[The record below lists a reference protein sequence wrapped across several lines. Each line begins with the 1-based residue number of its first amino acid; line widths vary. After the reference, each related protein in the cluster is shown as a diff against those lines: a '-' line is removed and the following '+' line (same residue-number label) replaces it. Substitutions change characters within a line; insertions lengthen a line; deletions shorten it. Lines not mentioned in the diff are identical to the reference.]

1 MVRGF
6 RARAEPLRRENRVS
20 VTDDHDRT
28 ISRRGLLGA
37 GVAGAAVAAG
47 VEPAV
52 AAAQAAGYP
61 RLKIADVKQLKVN
74 RPISFDYPLK
84 GQSNMLIDLGDAVP
98 EGVGSKKSIV
108 AYSTLCQHMGCP
120 VSYDRELREFR
131 CPCHQTRYDP
141 ERLASI
147 IQGVATRALPRVL
160 LQVKGGAVWAVG
172 VDGLVYGYRT
182 NLAPG
187 QKVKGKS

>member
-1 MVRGF
+1 
-6 RARAEPLRRENRVS
+6 VS
-20 VTDDHDRT
+20 VTEDHDRA

-47 VEPAV
+47 ADPV
-52 AAAQAAGYP
+52 AAAAKAAGYP
-61 RLKIADVKQLKVN
+61 KVKIAELKKLKVN
-74 RPISFDYPLK
+74 RPISFNYPLK
-84 GQSNMLIDLGDAVP
+84 GQTSMLLDLGHAVP
-98 EGVGSKKSIV
+98 GGVGPKKSIV
-108 AYSTLCQHMGCP
+108 AYSALCQHMGCP
-120 VSYDRELREFR
+120 VAYNRGLREFV

-187 QKVKGKS
+187 KKVKSKS

>member
-1 MVRGF
+1 MAVVAGG
-6 RARAEPLRRENRVS
+6 AEP
-20 VTDDHDRT
+20 
-28 ISRRGLLGA
+28 
-37 GVAGAAVAAG
+37 
-47 VEPAV
+47 
-52 AAAQAAGYP
+52 AAAAARAAGYP
-61 RLKIADVKQLKVN
+61 RVKIAELKRLKVN
-74 RPISFDYPLK
+74 RPVSFDYPLK
-84 GQSNMLIDLGDAVP
+84 GQSSMLIDLGRAVP
-98 EGVGSKKSIV
+98 GGVGRKKSIV

-120 VSYDRELREFR
+120 VTYNKGLREFV

-160 LQVKGGAVWAVG
+160 LQVRNGAVWAVG

-187 QKVKGKS
+187 KKVRSKA

>member
-1 MVRGF
+1 M
-6 RARAEPLRRENRVS
+6 AE
-20 VTDDHDRT
+20 DHDRT
-28 ISRRGLLGA
+28 VSRRGLIG
-37 GVAGAAVAAG
+37 GGAAGLAVVTAG
-47 VEPAV
+47 VEPA
-52 AAAQAAGYP
+52 AAAARAAGYP
-61 RLKIADVKQLKVN
+61 RVKIAELSKLKVN

-84 GQSNMLIDLGDAVP
+84 GQPNVLLDLGHAVP
-98 EGVGSKKSIV
+98 KGVGRKKSIV

-120 VSYDRELREFR
+120 VAYNRGLREFV

-187 QKVKGKS
+187 RKVRSKA

>member
-1 MVRGF
+1 
-6 RARAEPLRRENRVS
+6 VS
-20 VTDDHDRT
+20 ATEDHERT

-37 GVAGAAVAAG
+37 GAAGAAVAAG
-47 VEPAV
+47 ADPV
-52 AAAQAAGYP
+52 AAGAKAAGYP
-61 RLKIADVKQLKVN
+61 RVKIAELKKLKVN
-74 RPISFDYPLK
+74 KPVNFEYPLK
-84 GQSNMLIDLGDAVP
+84 GQTNMLLDLGHEVP
-98 EGVGSKKSIV
+98 GGVGSKKSIV

-120 VSYDRELREFR
+120 VGYDRGLKEFV

-160 LQVKGGAVWAVG
+160 LLVKGGAVWAVG
-172 VDGLVYGYRT
+172 VDGLVYGFRT

-187 QKVKGKS
+187 KKVSTKS

>member
-1 MVRGF
+1 
-6 RARAEPLRRENRVS
+6 
-20 VTDDHDRT
+20 
-28 ISRRGLLGA
+28 
-37 GVAGAAVAAG
+37 VAGAAVAAG

-52 AAAQAAGYP
+52 AAAKAAGYP
-61 RLKIADVKQLKVN
+61 RVKIADLKQLKVN

-84 GQSNMLIDLGDAVP
+84 GQSSMLIDLGHAVP
-98 EGVGSKKSIV
+98 GGVGGKQSIV

-120 VSYDRELREFR
+120 VAYDRDLREFR

-160 LQVKGGAVWAVG
+160 LLVKGGAVWAVG

-187 QKVKGKS
+187 AKVKGKA